1 MQITDENGLRE
12 VDLTTGSSFTSAG
25 VVWHE
30 VVNTGDTTTAFL
42 IVEPK

>member
-1 MQITDENGLRE
+1 MQITDESGTRD
-12 VDLTTGSSFTSAG
+12 VDLPTGSSFGNAG

-30 VVNTGDTTTAFL
+30 VINTGSTTTEFL